1 MPLRKALILT
11 LDQPLANVPNQTLT
25 RSLVRV
31 SSAGRKSPQNG
42 RADQKLNCL
51 TMFGGPEKHRE
62 HSTDAIEEG
71 PDPNS

>member
-31 SSAGRKSPQNG
+31 SSGNPRPKKG
-42 RADQKLNCL
+42 ADQKLNCL